1 MKKKHLF
8 SLPSLADMSEDWRN
22 EKSQGKHSENPS
34 QFRSFPNLQI
44 IKSEGGTSSLFIN
57 AHLLLLHH
65 KSEKQE
71 DKEDGNGEGEEG
83 VVH

>member
-1 MKKKHLF
+1 
-8 SLPSLADMSEDWRN
+8 MSEDCRN
-22 EKSQGKHSENPS
+22 EESQGKHGENTS

-44 IKSEGGTSSLFIN
+44 IKSEGGTSNLFN

-65 KSEKQE
+65 KSKKQG
-71 DKEDGNGEGEEG
+71 DKEDGNDEDEEG